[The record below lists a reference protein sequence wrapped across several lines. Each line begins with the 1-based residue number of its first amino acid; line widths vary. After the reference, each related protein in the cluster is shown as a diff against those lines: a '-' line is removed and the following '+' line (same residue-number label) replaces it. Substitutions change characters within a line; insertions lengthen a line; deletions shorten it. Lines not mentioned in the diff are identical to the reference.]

1 MTIGPARYESDVV
14 LRDGSTLRLRPVRP
28 EDSIALRELHER
40 LSKDSW
46 RFRFFNARGAD
57 LPDAWRLPETGDG
70 GALVLVAEA
79 RGRVSAVASC
89 LRNEAAPDRAEVAFT
104 VADTLQGRGVGTRLL
119 EALARIA
126 RDHGIRTFDAYV
138 LADNHQMARVFQDS
152 GFEVEQRLEGGVVH
166 VVLSLELTVA
176 YETRA
181 AERARSA
188 AAASMQ
194 SFFEP
199 RAVAV
204 IGANRERGKIGSE
217 ILHNLTATGYTGR
230 LFAVHPLASSI
241 DGVRAFP
248 SITSIPGDID
258 LAVIC
263 VPCARVSAVVDD
275 CIAKGVKALVVISA
289 GFSETGAAGRALEG
303 EILDKVRTAG
313 IRMIG
318 PNCMGIINTDPAVRL
333 NATFS
338 PVAPVEGRVAFSTQS
353 GALGLAILDY
363 VRQLHIGI
371 SSFVS
376 VGNKADVS
384 GNDLL
389 QYWAG
394 DPRTDVIL
402 LYLESFGN
410 PRRFARIARRVARQK
425 PIVAVKSGRSLAGAR
440 AASSHTGAL
449 AASDTVVDA
458 LFRQAGVI
466 RTTTMEELFD
476 VATLL
481 AHQPVPGGRRVAI
494 VSNVGGPA
502 ILATDACE
510 AQGLAL
516 PALGDTTI
524 AALRQFLPAA
534 ASVSN
539 PVDMLASATADHYRQ
554 AIQILLADDN
564 VDSLLAIFVPPL
576 VTTSGDAGRAIA
588 EGAAGSAKPVL
599 ANFITARGAPPEL
612 AGIPSYT
619 FPEAAV
625 AALARVT
632 AYGEWRRQPEGSV
645 PHFADI
651 KADVARGIIDGALAR
666 GDGWLTPEE
675 GQRLLEAVGVPAA
688 PARLVTTAREAVAAA
703 GTIGYPVALKAAGP
717 EILHKTEVGG
727 IVLDVRD
734 EGALRNAFRELTA
747 RVGPAMTAAV
757 VQQMVPGGVELLVGA
772 VIDPTF
778 GPLVACGAGGVLAE
792 LLQDTAFRIHPLT
805 DRDAADMVDSLD
817 SVALL
822 RGYRGHAPADEAAV
836 VDVLLRVSALVAICP
851 GIHELDI
858 NPLKVLERGAR
869 AVDVRVRVARDAP
882 AAPTRR
888 ITG

>member
-376 VGNKADVS
+376 VGNKD
-384 GNDLL
+384 
-389 QYWAG
+389 Q
-394 DPRTDVIL
+394 RH
-402 LYLESFGN
+402 
-410 PRRFARIARRVARQK
+410 RIERQ
-425 PIVAVKSGRSLAGAR
+425 
-440 AASSHTGAL
+440 
-449 AASDTVVDA
+449 
-458 LFRQAGVI
+458 
-466 RTTTMEELFD
+466 
-476 VATLL
+476 
-481 AHQPVPGGRRVAI
+481 
-494 VSNVGGPA
+494 
-502 ILATDACE
+502 
-510 AQGLAL
+510 
-516 PALGDTTI
+516 
-524 AALRQFLPAA
+524 
-534 ASVSN
+534 
-539 PVDMLASATADHYRQ
+539 
-554 AIQILLADDN
+554 
-564 VDSLLAIFVPPL
+564 
-576 VTTSGDAGRAIA
+576 
-588 EGAAGSAKPVL
+588 
-599 ANFITARGAPPEL
+599 
-612 AGIPSYT
+612 
-619 FPEAAV
+619 
-625 AALARVT
+625 
-632 AYGEWRRQPEGSV
+632 
-645 PHFADI
+645 
-651 KADVARGIIDGALAR
+651 
-666 GDGWLTPEE
+666 
-675 GQRLLEAVGVPAA
+675 
-688 PARLVTTAREAVAAA
+688 
-703 GTIGYPVALKAAGP
+703 
-717 EILHKTEVGG
+717 
-727 IVLDVRD
+727 
-734 EGALRNAFRELTA
+734 
-747 RVGPAMTAAV
+747 
-757 VQQMVPGGVELLVGA
+757 LLVGD
-772 VIDPTF
+772 VGD
-778 GPLVACGAGGVLAE
+778 GHVLDQH
-792 LLQDTAFRIHPLT
+792 L
-805 DRDAADMVDSLD
+805 
-817 SVALL
+817 
-822 RGYRGHAPADEAAV
+822 
-836 VDVLLRVSALVAICP
+836 
-851 GIHELDI
+851 
-858 NPLKVLERGAR
+858 
-869 AVDVRVRVARDAP
+869 
-882 AAPTRR
+882 
-888 ITG
+888 